1 MLTRGFWEE
10 SLDCPLN
17 VGSDDCWWIWDEE
30 KGVDLEE
37 FSSYDMCPVSKRLD
51 PNRLDLGTPTL
62 TRWTE
67 DEISIN
73 LEYNR
78 EPLRGYDRVLEVIAE
93 YEKHD
98 INELELLN
106 GSLPIFLEE
115 YRNLYYTKFYYTD
128 PVKL

>member
-37 FSSYDMCPVSKRLD
+37 FSILDMQPVSKCLDLYRLD
-51 PNRLDLGTPTL
+51 INAPTL
-62 TRWTE
+62 TRNIE
-67 DEISIN
+67 NEISIN

-78 EPLRGYDRVLEVIAE
+78 EHLRGYHRVLEVIAE

-98 INELELLN
+98 INELELFN
-106 GSLPIFLEE
+106 RCLPIFLEE
-115 YRNLYYTKFYYTD
+115 YRNLYDMKFYFTD
-128 PVKL
+128 PGKL